1 MTTEEKLRHF
11 YEVSIE
17 SAKEEAAKAISQYRD
32 SLEAELEKHKKEKKA
47 ASENQL
53 KIESENA
60 AREIN
65 KALSSEHLHIKRRL
79 SKKHQELEEKLFQEV
94 EEMLKTFLS
103 SPEYT
108 DWLEDKVKKAL
119 KAAQGDQV
127 EIYLSSGDEAL
138 AEELEKRTGIRPQIS
153 QDSFLGGIR
162 AVIPE
167 KNILIDY
174 TLLTLLESE
183 KENFNFDGGL
193 KHE

>member
-32 SLEAELEKHKKEKKA
+32 SLEEALEKHKKEKRA
-47 ASENQL
+47 AAENQF

-94 EEMLKTFLS
+94 EGMVRAFLS
-103 SPEYT
+103 SPEYP
-108 DWLEDKVKKAL
+108 DWLEDKIKKAL
-119 KAAQGDQV
+119 AAAEGDQI
-127 EIYLSSGDEAL
+127 EIYLSSGDQAL
-138 AEELEKRTGIRPQIS
+138 SEEMEKRTGIRPQIS

-183 KENFNFDGGL
+183 RENFNFDGGL

>member
-1 MTTEEKLRHF
+1 MTTEEKLQHF
-11 YEVSIE
+11 YKVSIE

-32 SLEAELEKHKKEKKA
+32 SLEEELEKHKKAKKA
-47 ASENQL
+47 ASESQF

-60 AREIN
+60 AREVN
-65 KALSSEHLHIKRRL
+65 KALSSEHLHIKRLL
-79 SKKHQELEEKLFQEV
+79 SKKHQELEEKLFAEV
-94 EEMLKTFLS
+94 EEMLRAFLS
-103 SPEYT
+103 SPQYA

-119 KAAQGDQV
+119 DAAQEDPL
-127 EIYLSSGDEAL
+127 EIYLSPGDKDL
-138 AEELEKRTGIRPQIS
+138 AEEIERRTGIRPQIS
-153 QDSFLGGIR
+153 QNSFLGGIR

-174 TLLTLLESE
+174 TFNTLLEAE

>member
-1 MTTEEKLRHF
+1 MTTEEKLQHF
-11 YEVSIE
+11 YKVSIE
-17 SAKEEAAKAISQYRD
+17 SAKEEAVKAISQYRD
-32 SLEAELEKHKKEKKA
+32 SLEEELEKHKKAKKA
-47 ASENQL
+47 ASESQF

-60 AREIN
+60 AREVN

-79 SKKHQELEEKLFQEV
+79 SKKHQELEEKLFAEV
-94 EEMLKTFLS
+94 EEMLRAFLS
-103 SPEYT
+103 SPQYA

-119 KAAQGDQV
+119 DAAQEDPL
-127 EIYLSSGDEAL
+127 EIYLSPGDKDL
-138 AEELEKRTGIRPQIS
+138 AEEIERRTGIRPQIS
-153 QDSFLGGIR
+153 QNSFLGGIR

-174 TLLTLLESE
+174 TFNTLLEAE

>member
-1 MTTEEKLRHF
+1 MTTEEKLQHF

-17 SAKEEAAKAISQYRD
+17 SAKEEAARAIAQYRE
-32 SLEAELEKHKKEKKA
+32 SLEEELEKHKREKQA
-47 ASENQL
+47 ASENQF
-53 KIESENA
+53 KIASENA

-79 SKKHQELEEKLFQEV
+79 SRKHQELEEKLFEEV
-94 EEMLKTFLS
+94 EEMLRVFLT
-103 SPEYT
+103 SPEYA
-108 DWLEDKVKKAL
+108 DWLEDKVKRAL
-119 KAAQGDQV
+119 KAAEGDQI
-127 EIYLSSGDEAL
+127 EFYLSAGDEAL
-138 AEELEKRTGIRPQIS
+138 AEEIKKRTGIQPRIS
-153 QDSFLGGIR
+153 QTSFLGGIR

-174 TLLTLLESE
+174 TLLTLLETE

>member
-32 SLEAELEKHKKEKKA
+32 SLEGELEKHKKEKKA
-47 ASENQL
+47 ASENQF
-53 KIESENA
+53 KIESESA

-79 SKKHQELEEKLFQEV
+79 SKKHQELEEKLFQEI
-94 EEMLKTFLS
+94 EEMLKAFLS
-103 SPEYT
+103 GPEYA
-108 DWLEDKVKKAL
+108 DWLEDKVKRAL
-119 KAAQGDQV
+119 KTAEGDQV

-138 AEELEKRTGIRPQIS
+138 AEELEKRTGIRPQLS

-167 KNILIDY
+167 KKY
-174 TLLTLLESE
+174 
-183 KENFNFDGGL
+183 FDRLYPSHCAGIGEGKL
-193 KHE
+193 

>member
-1 MTTEEKLRHF
+1 MTTEEKLQHF

-17 SAKEEAAKAISQYRD
+17 SAKEEAARAIAQYRE
-32 SLEAELEKHKKEKKA
+32 SLEEELEKHKREKQA
-47 ASENQL
+47 ASENQF
-53 KIESENA
+53 KIASENA

-79 SKKHQELEEKLFQEV
+79 SRKHQELEEKLFEEV
-94 EEMLKTFLS
+94 EEMLRVFLT
-103 SPEYT
+103 SPEYA
-108 DWLEDKVKKAL
+108 DWLEDKVKRAL
-119 KAAQGDQV
+119 RAAEGDQI
-127 EIYLSSGDEAL
+127 EFYLSAGDEAL
-138 AEELEKRTGIRPQIS
+138 AEEIKKRTGIQPRIS
-153 QDSFLGGIR
+153 QTSFLGGIR

-174 TLLTLLESE
+174 TLLTLLETE